1 MHFLSQ
7 ILLLFLLLAN
17 LANPISGA
25 RVNREEGFGD
35 GPLVPTK
42 NDDDDDKAF
51 ASKAN
56 RHGSGSGD
64 LGHLFR
70 RARDAAFRGGI
81 SAFLAGAVEVI
92 ALMWL
97 RTTMNYQYRYGV
109 ALNVAIMELYKQGGV
124 RRFYRGLPYA
134 LLQGPLS
141 KFGSVAA
148 NEAAVVFAKYFSA
161 QPSTSLSSALGSVM
175 AGFWR
180 MFLMPIDTCKTISQV
195 DGAKGLVILGQRLM
209 KGDIAALYSGVT
221 ATVIM
226 ATAAHYPWFL
236 VHNFMERNIIKA
248 KSTWVLVLRSA
259 LIGFC
264 ATAVADTV
272 SNFMR
277 VIKTVKQATVGEQMG
292 HVTYVSIIEKIYS
305 ESGLI
310 GLFGRGLKT
319 RIITDGIQNMLFTVL
334 WKLIARKRAGIRT
347 TADGDN
353 VVNRAAKSF
362 DTISNEDASLASEH
376 VEGSYLR
383 GADGIEEGEGGS
395 GAVRP
400 LDDIQEVVKH
410 LSEEDKLAAAE
421 ELHMPEI

>member
-1 MHFLSQ
+1 
-7 ILLLFLLLAN
+7 LLLLLLLAT
-17 LANPISGA
+17 LNPITGA
-25 RVNREEGFGD
+25 RVNREEGFGE
-35 GPLVPTK
+35 GSLVSTK
-42 NDDDDDKAF
+42 DDDNKAF

-56 RHGSGSGD
+56 RHGNGD
-64 LGHLFR
+64 LGNLFR

-148 NEAAVVFAKYFSA
+148 NEAAVVFAKYIST
-161 QPSTSLSSALGSVM
+161 QPSSSLSSALGSVM

-209 KGDIAALYSGVT
+209 RGDIAALYSGVT

-226 ATAAHYPWFL
+226 ASAAHYPWFL
-236 VHNFMERNIIKA
+236 VHNFMERNITKA

-292 HVTYVSIIEKIYS
+292 HVTYVSIVEKIYS

-310 GLFGRGLKT
+310 GLFGRGLQT

-334 WKLIARKRAGIRT
+334 WKLIARKRAGSRTT
-347 TADGDN
+347 TADDDN
-353 VVNRAAKSF
+353 GVHSGSSA
-362 DTISNEDASLASEH
+362 IPNEDSPLASEH
-376 VEGSYLR
+376 VEGSNLR
-383 GADGIEEGEGGS
+383 GTGRMEEGEGDS
-395 GAVRP
+395 GVYP
-400 LDDIQEVVKH
+400 LDDIQEVAKH

-421 ELHMPEI
+421 ELQMPEIGIELP